1 MTGKLY
7 MLIRNGMIPASLPLN
22 RKNGV
27 NHARKCLYNRS
38 SHYVA
43 LDNSS
48 DHVKHES
55 GLTSTNLN

>member
-1 MTGKLY
+1 
-7 MLIRNGMIPASLPLN
+7 MLIRNGMIPAYLPLN

-38 SHYVA
+38 SHYVP

-48 DHVKHES
+48 DHVNHES